1 MNQVEYWVIKPNK
14 VRRTFAIVERS
25 NRSGGTRVKDSRLT
39 AINDAF
45 KSNTIDLETALYQ
58 VNQLK
63 QELESKNN
71 PNRYPTCEA
80 NIDLLNKYWDSK
92 YARRK
97 SQKDSKRSARGYYQR
112 AIASLGSKPLLSTS
126 IEELQKIVDELPNKK
141 QRSASNCLNR
151 ILKFYG
157 RTELLAKAHKEDS
170 EFRYLSEKDF
180 KLMLRHV
187 WPHEQKMVC
196 NVAFYSGLRL
206 GEIFAVREFYD
217 DDSTI
222 HVEKQM
228 YENGSLGSTKNKK
241 KRRVFVA
248 PEGVEHVQ
256 KLLELE
262 TSDRQKLRKL
272 SWAKI
277 VKRACKEAFPKSPE
291 KHLNFHDLRHSY
303 AIYCMTKGLS
313 LTVVASCLGD
323 GLAVAQEYYAR
334 FERTSDLGQLAKRLW
349 KAS

>member
-1 MNQVEYWVIKPNK
+1 MNQIDYWIIKPNK
-14 VRRTFAIVERS
+14 TRKSFAIVERS
-25 NRSGGTRVKDSRLT
+25 NRSGGARIKDSRLD
-39 AINDAF
+39 AINKAF
-45 KSNTIDLETALYQ
+45 KANAIDFITALYQ
-58 VNQLK
+58 VTQIK
-63 QELESKNN
+63 IELESKNN
-71 PNRYPTCEA
+71 LSTYPSCDA
-80 NIDLLNKYWDSK
+80 NIDLFNKYWDTK
-92 YARRK
+92 YSRRK
-97 SQKDSKRSARGYYQR
+97 THAESKRSARGYYLR
-112 AIASLGSKPLLSTS
+112 AIAALGATPLLSTS
-126 IEELQKIVDELPNKK
+126 IQDLQKIVDTLPNKK
-141 QRSASNCLNR
+141 QRSVTNCLNR
-151 ILKFYG
+151 LLKFYG
-157 RTELLAKAHKEDS
+157 RSEVLAKAKKEDS
-170 EFRYLSEKDF
+170 EFRYLDEKDF

-187 WPHEQKMVC
+187 WPHEQKLIC

-206 GEIFAVREFYD
+206 GEIFAVRQFFNE
-217 DDSTI
+217 DSTL

-228 YENGSLGSTKNKK
+228 YEDGSMGTTKNRK

-248 PEGVEHVQ
+248 PTGVEHVD

-303 AIYCMTKGLS
+303 AIYCMSKGLS